1 MTATTSATP
10 EAYREFL
17 TTADRAVTGTE
28 ELTANVAG
36 LLYAGLVLAA
46 QGTKEVR
53 DSAAS
58 TTYGP

>member
-1 MTATTSATP
+1 MTATPTASP

-17 TTADRAVTGTE
+17 ATADRAVRGTE

-36 LLYAGLVLAA
+36 LFYAGLVLAA

-58 TTYGP
+58 TTSGP